1 MKHESSFHQQYS
13 EHDTSGSYALGVD
26 GGGSKTLA
34 IVVDAQG
41 NERGHGIAGS
51 ANYASVGIDQAVQ
64 HIRSAVEEAVKMA
77 RCVLPLHAAWL
88 GLAGIDRPDDC
99 DFLLPHLQFLAQIV
113 RLTNDAE
120 LVLSALD
127 DVVGIALIAGTGSI
141 ALGHD
146 AHGTI
151 KRTGGWGHIIGDE
164 GSGYDI
170 GRLCLQAVS
179 RAVDGRGQMTA
190 LVELLLKH
198 WNLDDAD
205 DIIGKVYHNCDKAT
219 IASLSTLVFAAA
231 KDGDEVA
238 SSIVQSAANELA
250 LAAVTV
256 RNALDFS
263 EEQVSI
269 ALGGGL
275 LLHEA
280 DFRTEVLHS
289 IQKHLSIKQVV
300 LAEQPALSGARAA
313 VKLAQNNVRQEKV
326 NTWATTPRE

>member
-1 MKHESSFHQQYS
+1 MMHESSFHQQYS
-13 EHDTSGSYALGVD
+13 ESDTSGSYALGVD

-41 NERGHGIAGS
+41 YERGHGITGS

-64 HIRSAVEEAVKMA
+64 HIRDAVEEAVKMA
-77 RCVLPLHAAWL
+77 GYASPLHAAWL
-88 GLAGIDRPDDC
+88 GLAGIDRPHDC
-99 DFLLPHLQFLAQIV
+99 DILLPHLQFLAQIL

-141 ALGHD
+141 ALGRD
-146 AHGTI
+146 VHGII
-151 KRTGGWGHIIGDE
+151 KRAGGWGHIIGDE

-190 LVELLLKH
+190 LVELLLSH
-198 WNLDDAD
+198 WNLNDAN
-205 DIIGKVYHNCDKAT
+205 DIIGKVYHDCDKAA

-231 KDGDEVA
+231 RDGDEVA
-238 SSIVQSAANELA
+238 SSIVQSAAHELA

-256 RNALDFS
+256 RNALDFP

-275 LLHEA
+275 LLHET
-280 DFRTEVLHS
+280 DFRIQVLQS
-289 IQKHLSIKQVV
+289 IHKHLVVEQVV
-300 LAEQPALSGARAA
+300 LVGQPALSAARAA
-313 VKLAQNNVRQEKV
+313 IKLEWDNVRQEKV
-326 NTWATTPRE
+326 ST